1 MQTTSVIL
9 KSNAY
14 GLILILDPDLPYE
27 ELRLAVAGK
36 FRDAARFF
44 RNAQMALTF
53 RGRKLSAEEEID
65 LITVIMNNS
74 SIDIV
79 CLVDED
85 PEQGAV
91 YREAVVSAMAERKRW
106 LNSRSTRG

>member
-1 MQTTSVIL
+1 MRTTAVIL

-14 GLILILDPDLPYE
+14 GLILILDPGLPFE
-27 ELRLAVAGK
+27 ELKEAVAQK
-36 FRDAARFF
+36 FEDAARFF

-53 RGRKLSAEEEID
+53 RGRKLSQEEEIA
-65 LITVIMNNS
+65 LITVIMNHS

-85 PEQGAV
+85 EEHGAV
-91 YREAVVSAMAERKRW
+91 YREAVIRALSERRRWVSSRPRK
-106 LNSRSTRG
+106 G

>member
-1 MQTTSVIL
+1 MKTTSVIL

-27 ELRLAVAGK
+27 ELRLAVAAK
-36 FRDAARFF
+36 FKDAARFF

-53 RGRKLSAEEEID
+53 KGRKLSAEEEVD

-91 YREAVVSAMAERKRW
+91 YREAVVRALAERKRW
-106 LNSRSTRG
+106 ITHRPVKG

>member
-14 GLILILDPDLPYE
+14 GLILIMDPDLPYE
-27 ELRLAVAGK
+27 ELKLAVAAK

-53 RGRKLSAEEEID
+53 RGRKLTTGEEVE

-85 PEQGAV
+85 PEQGAI
-91 YREAVVSAMAERKRW
+91 YREAVVRALAERKRW
-106 LNSRSTRG
+106 LTSRTPKG

>member
-1 MQTTSVIL
+1 MKTTSVIL

-27 ELRLAVAGK
+27 ELRLAVAEK
-36 FRDAARFF
+36 FKDAARFF

-53 RGRKLSAEEEID
+53 KGRKLSTEEEVD
-65 LITVIMNNS
+65 LIKLIMNNS

-91 YREAVVSAMAERKRW
+91 YREAVIRALAERKRW
-106 LNSRSTRG
+106 ITRRPLKG